1 MTRYIPN
8 LASYTLEQL
17 IDLFY
22 EIDSYLE
29 QPDQNSLPYTVGQYS
44 CVKKLIVQRGGVVPE
59 VV

>member
-29 QPDQNSLPYTVGQYS
+29 QPDQNSIPYTGGKYLF
-44 CVKKLIVQRGGVVPE
+44 VKKLIVQRGGVVPE